1 MEMHKDHIHILAGE
15 DMNENSPVVKAV
27 AEYMRQEL
35 EEHRRR
41 WNGRVCEKSW
51 KN

>member
-1 MEMHKDHIHILAGE
+1 MEEIKDHIHILANE
-15 DMNENSPVVKAV
+15 DMDEEIVKAV

-41 WNGRVCEKSW
+41 SNSRVCEKSW